1 MKKVY
6 LLFIMCLVGMVVPQT
21 TWADEV
27 YTSSTLTITTSD
39 DGKTVTIHS
48 EQAGAL
54 WALLE
59 KGKPKE
65 EKEPV
70 INALK
75 AANGDGSKIVFDG
88 IFCSDD
94 LQKLQK
100 NDGPQE
106 GQYDCCV
113 QETVDME
120 NTVFKKRV
128 DLSDRETMNRYKI
141 KLEPHEVENKTD
153 EEITAAFNT
162 KAEQVGVSPQEGD
175 LAVAGNK
182 FYQYSNNQWSETT
195 EPFFASPDR
204 ISVCVNEGSFDENK
218 PSFVGAIVNGV
229 PTICQ
234 WKQDANYQWN
244 WVPLTSDHAFED
256 MTFKYWGANVKTA
269 ISSKNVSPTDIMP
282 RNLCSNCSALTDL
295 TLSSGSIIQFYEG
308 NKPPL
313 QSLTIGNKVVRLG
326 DGNTGLF
333 ADFTSI
339 TKLTF
344 EQDGTEPLEIAK
356 ECFQRCSGIT
366 NVRIPARTTL
376 IETMAFGNTGLQA
389 VTFEPATQA
398 TEPMIIKTQAFEGS
412 TSIRDVYVNVSPA
425 KKVLICEYNAF
436 NFNTMDGQTNPTNY
450 NDMATL
456 HFDSNDKEFYKGA
469 WKDGVGLAQEELLAI
484 RGENVQTDLV
494 RELGITD
501 DDNSKL
507 VTVDYANHTNTPV
520 VYEASSNNGYEMGYV
535 KTQRPA
541 NGWQQFAKTGNEI
554 PVTGDFLRSYSTA
567 TPYTMPTYGT
577 SGQPIVKIYRIWK
590 FDDGY
595 TEGAD
600 LLTTN
605 PETKAYAREVKGYI
619 PDHTGLIMV
628 GITESSVLYYFQ
640 KYTGEVVKY
649 PFTEKVQGDAESSNL
664 LVPSNADTL
673 TIGPTDMSGGQI
685 LYRNFGFKVYDLG
698 TRSEVTR
705 STKTGKFLRAMKG
718 TKITPNHSY
727 LKLYKDF
734 YHWKNEQGGVSNYD
748 AQIYEEAINNSKIS
762 FVYSLDEDDE
772 FGNIS
777 TVIRKAIEE
786 ADMEDGEYY
795 TLQGVK
801 VDSPT
806 TKGIYIVNGKKVIIK

>member
-6 LLFIMCLVGMVVPQT
+6 LLIIMCLVGMIVPQT
-21 TWADEV
+21 TWAGEV
-27 YTSSTLTITTSD
+27 YSSSTLTITKST
-39 DGKTVTIHS
+39 DGKTVTINS
-48 EQAGAL
+48 TQAGAL

-59 KGKPKE
+59 KGTPA
-65 EKEPV
+65 EKDPV
-70 INALK
+70 INAIK
-75 AANGDGSKIVFDG
+75 VVTGEGSKIVFEG
-88 IFCSDD
+88 QICGDD
-94 LQKLQK
+94 LKSLAKPGDK
-100 NDGPQE
+100 N
-106 GQYDCCV
+106 CCV
-113 QETVDME
+113 QDTVDME

-128 DLSDRETMNRYKI
+128 DLSDRETMDKYKI
-141 KLEPHEVENKTD
+141 KLAPHEIENKTD
-153 EEITAAFNT
+153 EQITAAFNE
-162 KAEQVGVSPQEGD
+162 KAGQVGVSPQEGD

-204 ISVCVNEGSFDENK
+204 ISVCVNEGSYDPNK
-218 PSFVGAIVNGV
+218 PSFVGALVNGV
-229 PTICQ
+229 PTIYQ
-234 WKQDANYQWN
+234 WKQDNGPYGWI
-244 WVPLTSDHAFED
+244 PMTSDLAYDE
-256 MTFKYWGANVKTA
+256 MTFKYWGSYVKKAITSRNVNPSEY
-269 ISSKNVSPTDIMP
+269 ISED
-282 RNLCSNCSALTDL
+282 LCSGCTALTDL
-295 TLSSGSIIQFYEG
+295 TVYSGTITKISDSN

-313 QSLTIGNKVVRLG
+313 EKVTIGNKVAQIGNRNA
-326 DGNTGLF
+326 DGGF
-333 ADFTSI
+333 AKYSTLKKVVFEKGGTDNLVITSSCFSECS
-339 TKLTF
+339 KLS
-344 EQDGTEPLEIAK
+344 EI
-356 ECFQRCSGIT
+356 E
-366 NVRIPARTTL
+366 IPARTTL
-376 IETMAFGNTGLQA
+376 IETNAFNQTGL
-389 VTFEPATQA
+389 VTVSFEAA
-398 TEPMIIKTQAFEGS
+398 TEPAKPLIIKSQAFENS
-412 TSIRDVYVNVSPA
+412 TSIRNVYVNVSPA
-425 KKVLICEYNAF
+425 MKVLICEYNAF
-436 NFNTMDGQTNPTNY
+436 NFNTLDGQSNVANY

-456 HFDSNDKEFYKGA
+456 HFNSDDNEFYKGA
-469 WKDGVGLAQEELLAI
+469 WKEGVGLSHDELMAI
-484 RGENVQTDLV
+484 RGEDVHTDLV
-494 RELGITD
+494 SELRITNN
-501 DDNSKL
+501 DNSKL
-507 VTVDYANHTNTPV
+507 VTVDYENHTNTPFE
-520 VYEASSNNGYEMGYV
+520 YEASSNNGYEMGYV

-567 TPYTMPTYGT
+567 TPYKMPTYGT

-595 TEGAD
+595 TPGAD
-600 LLTTN
+600 LLTTT

-640 KYTGEVVKY
+640 KYTEDVVQY

-727 LKLYKDF
+727 LKLYKEF

-801 VDSPT
+801 VSKPT
-806 TKGIYIVNGKKVIIK
+806 IKGVYIHNGKKIFVK